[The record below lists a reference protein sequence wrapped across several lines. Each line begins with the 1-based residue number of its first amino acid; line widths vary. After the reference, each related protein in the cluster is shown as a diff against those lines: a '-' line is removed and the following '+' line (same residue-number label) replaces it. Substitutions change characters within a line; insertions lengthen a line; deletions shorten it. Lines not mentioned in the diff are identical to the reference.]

1 VLTHEPASNQGFT
14 SLLVAKLGTAAR
26 LVLLW
31 WYLWLRGTIRSYQYE
46 LLTRLKMLTKT
57 RELKNKK

>member
-1 VLTHEPASNQGFT
+1 MNQLQSKGS